1 MHESGP
7 DLSPTTLALN
17 ASGIGV
23 WQFNVRTKKM
33 LLDEMSQKLFQ
44 YPEAWGDYNLIFS
57 LTDIDSQHHINKC
70 IEDALLTGV
79 FNCSYLPLN
88 SNDYIQVKGK
98 AVATPD
104 GDVFYGTAQKFFKS
118 LEQPEQSRDI
128 LSSVIAESPIAIGLY
143 VGREMIVGIANDV
156 MLGFWGKTKKVI
168 GKRLAEAVPE
178 LQGQPF
184 LQILD
189 NVFTTGEIYTVAE
202 GPVFVALN
210 GIPDTYYFDFSYKPL
225 FDNNGQVYAIL
236 NTAVNVTDR
245 VISKR
250 KMLESESRFRD
261 VTEQSPMAIS
271 LLMGREL
278 LVEIA
283 NEPILNI
290 WGKDE
295 TIMGLPLKQ
304 ALPEV
309 EGQGFFELMDSVY
322 TTGVPFRGNE
332 ILVKLVHENVLTDF
346 YLDFSYTALRD
357 ENANINGVLVL
368 ATDTTDRVMAMREI
382 AASEEK
388 FRSVIYSAQAAVAV
402 FKGPELIA
410 DIANDEFLRFISRSK
425 ADLIGRPLLEVM
437 PELHGQASIG
447 LMHDVLEKGIKTH
460 HYGRRVDIIRDGVL
474 TANYYNV
481 SYSPLYDAN
490 GALYAV
496 LDIAIDVTET
506 VKAQEAQREA
516 EVSLRGAIELADL
529 GTWSLNPITK
539 TVTYS
544 KRMQEWFGFDG
555 NPTTLEEAFSII
567 ADKDRGKVASA
578 VYKASLPESEGY
590 YEEEYTVHNRINNT
604 ERILHAQGRTFFD
617 ADGVP
622 YLMTGTAQDIT
633 VSKKI
638 QLALENEVKERTEA
652 LLKANLELEDINQKL
667 TNTNQELEQYAYVAS
682 HDLQEPLRK
691 ITMFSNL
698 LKERDTQNTH
708 AFTIDKIVK
717 ASDRMSMLIKDLL
730 EFSRLLNP
738 DAHFVPTDLAE
749 IARNVSNDFDLLIEE
764 KGAEV
769 IIGNLPVIEAVP
781 LQMSQLFYNLTGNAL
796 KFVSADKKP
805 VITISAEKISYAEA
819 ALYVKNPIASPYYKI
834 MVQDNGIGIE
844 DQYRKQIFEVFKR
857 LHTRSEYSGSGIGLA
872 ICRRIVNHHN
882 GSIYIES
889 VFGEGTSFFI
899 LLPEI
904 QPEG

>member
-1 MHESGP
+1 MFDP
-7 DLSPTTLALN
+7 AQNLSQTALALN
-17 ASGIGV
+17 ASGIGI
-23 WQFNVRTKKM
+23 WQFNVHTKKM
-33 LLDEMSQKLFQ
+33 LLDELAQKLFQ
-44 YPEAWGDYNLIFS
+44 YPEAEGDYNVIFS
-57 LTDIDSQHHINKC
+57 LTDIESKHHINKC
-70 IEDALLTGV
+70 IEDALLTGI

-88 SNDYIQVKGK
+88 TNDYIQLKGK
-98 AVATPD
+98 AVTTPD
-104 GDVFYGTAQKFFKS
+104 GDVFYGTVQLFFKS

-128 LSSVIAESPIAIGLY
+128 LASVIAESPVAIGLY
-143 VGREMIVGIANDV
+143 VGRELVVGIANDII
-156 MLGFWGKTKKVI
+156 LSYWGKTKKVI

-178 LQGQPF
+178 LEGQPF

-189 NVFTTGEIYTVAE
+189 NVFTTGEIYTVSESA
-202 GPVFVALN
+202 VFLALD
-210 GIPDTYYFDFSYKPL
+210 GVPDTYYFDFTYKPL

-245 VISKR
+245 VVSK
-250 KMLESESRFRD
+250 KKLLESDSRFRD

-271 LLMGREL
+271 LLMSREL
-278 LVEIA
+278 IVEIA

-295 TIMGLPLKQ
+295 TIIGLPIEQ
-304 ALPEV
+304 VLPEV
-309 EGQGFFELMDSVY
+309 KGQGFFELLDSVY

-346 YLDFSYTALRD
+346 YLDFSYSALRD
-357 ENANINGVLVL
+357 ENGNINGVLVL
-368 ATDTTDRVMAMREI
+368 ATDVTDRVMAMREI

-402 FKGPELIA
+402 FKGYDLVS
-410 DIANDEFLRFISRSK
+410 DIANDEFLRFVSRSK
-425 ADLIGRPLLEVM
+425 DDFIGKPLLESM
-437 PELHGQASIG
+437 PELYGQPSID
-447 LMHDVLEKGIKTH
+447 LMRKVLEEGIKTH
-460 HYGRRVDIIRDGVL
+460 HYGRKVDIMRDGEL

-481 SYSPLYDAN
+481 SYSPLYDAS
-490 GALYAV
+490 GTVYGV

-529 GTWSLNPITK
+529 GTWSLNPVTQK
-539 TVTYS
+539 VTYS

-555 NPTTLEEAFSII
+555 DPTTLAEVIEIITPKDRERII
-567 ADKDRGKVASA
+567 AA
-578 VYKASLPESEGY
+578 VQKSILPESEGY
-590 YEEEYTVHNRINNT
+590 YDEEYTVLNRINNT
-604 ERILHAQGRTFFD
+604 ERVLHAQGRTFFD
-617 ADGVP
+617 KEGVP

-638 QLALENEVKERTEA
+638 QQALENEVKERTEA
-652 LLKANLELEDINQKL
+652 LVKANLELEDINQKL

-691 ITMFSNL
+691 ISMFSNL
-698 LKERDTQNTH
+698 LKERDTQNMH
-708 AFTIDKIVK
+708 AYTIDKIVK

-738 DAHFVPTDLAE
+738 DAHFIPTNLGE
-749 IARNVSNDFDLLIEE
+749 IVKNVTHDFDLLIEE
-764 KGAEV
+764 KGAAV
-769 IIGNLPVIEAVP
+769 IIGHLPVVEAIP

-805 VITISAEKISYAEA
+805 IINISAEKITYAEA
-819 ALYVKNPIASPYYKI
+819 ALYVKNPVASPYYKI

-844 DQYRKQIFEVFKR
+844 DQYKKQIFEVFKR